1 MREAKESA
9 EPAEPTARGV
19 REGRAELIRRVLL
32 DCRGWIRRK
41 LRTRGASSLGAGR
54 SIPPFPTYEL
64 GEQFELLRTQ
74 QTDLATLGKHIEAQF
89 LRISSDLEKLPGESD
104 ALVSHSEKMLRLAAG
119 TEKGEPTLETT
130 LGLLKNPLDYVE
142 NYHVTTLRFL
152 NTLRQAVEQIDR
164 LLMAEEN
171 LQRTVAPLKFIRTM
185 YRVESAAL
193 GSAVQGMFLALTEE
207 IQVLQ
212 QQVNETFAAKFDAL
226 RSDQESLKRLIGRLD
241 QQAGDQGKKMR
252 EKRDYLAK
260 AMQDLRTDLEAN
272 RLKDLKLTQVTQ
284 AISNQV
290 GRLVFSLQA
299 QDVIGQKLAHV
310 LEALENM
317 EEKFSAS
324 VDLEDSQTTEILTA
338 ASYLSKASVV
348 EAAQLKAVA
357 DNLRE
362 TDAALCSALDEINT
376 QSKAIDKDCLALD
389 EYENI
394 TVSPAGL
401 IQTLLDSLGEVATM
415 VRDAAASS
423 KDAFESISPMG
434 GQATN
439 VTGTMRALSAQIKLI
454 ALNAQVQAAHITSG
468 TGLEVLAA
476 QTALIAEDT
485 GRISE
490 QIAGELDA
498 FTKHLDELVKAF
510 DTLREQ
516 GIESEQRWK
525 EISAVQE
532 KELHAYRDEAL
543 GELNFIGEASKRM
556 RDLVQA
562 MRNRVELKSLADDR
576 VEAPAQTLETIQA
589 LLQPLVHANP
599 EHDTEVT
606 YTRSYTME
614 SERQVQEQA
623 VTNSGAPSNPVA
635 IPAEAAADAVARD
648 RLKLV
653 GTESQASDLV
663 LFDDFSSP
671 PATPSSASEAA
682 ESVPLATTQRNE
694 GAPATVALTTPPT
707 PPGQPAKSLGDNIE
721 LF

>member
-1 MREAKESA
+1 MREANESA
-9 EPAEPTARGV
+9 EPAATGSRA
-19 REGRAELIRRVLL
+19 GRAQVIRRVLL
-32 DCRGWIRRK
+32 DCRSWIWKR
-41 LRTRGASSLGAGR
+41 LGARGV
-54 SIPPFPTYEL
+54 SPSGADGAIPPLPADEL
-64 GEQFELLRTQ
+64 GEAFELLKTQ
-74 QTDLATLGKHIEAQF
+74 HADLATLGKHIEAQF

-119 TEKGEPTLETT
+119 TEKGEPTLEKT
-130 LGLLKNPLDYVE
+130 LGLLKDPLDYVE

-164 LLMAEEN
+164 LLMAEED

-193 GSAVQGMFLALTEE
+193 GSGVQGMFLALTEE

-226 RSDQESLKRLIGRLD
+226 RSDQESLKRLIVRLD
-241 QQAGDQGKKMR
+241 LQAGDQGKKMR
-252 EKRDYLAK
+252 EKRDYLAQ
-260 AMQDLRTDLEAN
+260 AMQDLRADLETN
-272 RLKDLKLTQVTQ
+272 RLKDLKLTKVTQ
-284 AISNQV
+284 AISHQV
-290 GRLVFSLQA
+290 GKLVFSLQA

-317 EEKFSAS
+317 EQKFITS
-324 VDLEDSQTTEILTA
+324 VELEQAQPAETLSV

-348 EAAQLKAVA
+348 EAAQLRAVA

-362 TDAALCSALDEINT
+362 TDGALCSALDEINR
-376 QSKAIDKDCLALD
+376 QSSSIDQDCLALD

-434 GQATN
+434 GQASN
-439 VTGTMRALSAQIKLI
+439 VTGTMRTLSAQIKLI

-476 QTALIAEDT
+476 QTALIAADT

-510 DTLREQ
+510 NALREQ
-516 GIESEQRWK
+516 GIKSEERWK

-532 KELHAYRDEAL
+532 EELHAYRDEAL
-543 GELNFIGEASKRM
+543 AELNFIGEASKRM
-556 RDLVQA
+556 RELVQA

-576 VEAPAQTLETIQA
+576 VEAPAQTLENIQT
-589 LLQPLVHANP
+589 LLQPLVEANP
-599 EHDTEVT
+599 AHDTEVT

-614 SERQVQEQA
+614 SERQVQELA
-623 VTNSGAPSNPVA
+623 VTHSGAQA
-635 IPAEAAADAVARD
+635 DPASTAGAGDVTRD
-648 RLKLV
+648 RAKLV
-653 GTESQASDLV
+653 GNESQANDLV
-663 LFDDFSSP
+663 LFDDFSSTP
-671 PATPSSASEAA
+671 ASPSEAPATPESA
-682 ESVPLATTQRNE
+682 PLTTAQRNE
-694 GAPATVALTTPPT
+694 GAPAAVALTAPLT